1 MPMIVWMGAIALASS
16 LPVAWWA
23 VAADRSLNRRVNQ
36 NLVGYQPTMREA
48 VLDHR
53 AGDRFV
59 GPVAKQIGSRLVR
72 YTPAGWM
79 EGRATAIAK
88 AGWTGRVTPE
98 QVLGVKILLPLTVA
112 GYGAL
117 RLLGSGS
124 GPSLRGVLMTVGVVG
139 ASFMIPDL
147 FIRAKADRRAE
158 DITILLPDV
167 LDQLTISVEAG
178 LGFEAALSR
187 ITETESHALAEEFG
201 RMLQD
206 VRLGTS
212 RRDALEAMAHRSQ
225 VDDLRSVVLTL
236 RQAEALGVPLA
247 KSLRD
252 VAGEMREKRKFRAE
266 EKANKLPIKMIFPL
280 GLCILP
286 ALFIVILGPAVI
298 QFTEMF

>member
-1 MPMIVWMGAIALASS
+1 MPMIVWMGAAALASS

-23 VAADRSLNRRVNQ
+23 VAADRSLNRRVSQ
-36 NLVGYQPTMREA
+36 NLAGYQPTMREA

-53 AGDRFV
+53 AGQRFA
-59 GPVAKQIGSRLVR
+59 GPVAKRVGSRLMR

-79 EGRATAIAK
+79 QSKNTAIAK
-88 AGWTGRVTPE
+88 AGWTGRISAE
-98 QVLGVKILLPLTVA
+98 QVLGAKILLPLLCA
-112 GYGAL
+112 GYAAL
-117 RLLGSGS
+117 RALGGEGAST
-124 GPSLRGVLMTVGVVG
+124 RGVLMTLGVVG
-139 ASFMIPDL
+139 LSFLIPDL
-147 FIRAKADRRAE
+147 LLSAKADRRADE
-158 DITILLPDV
+158 ITILLPDV

-187 ITETESHALAEEFG
+187 ITETETHPLAEEFG

-212 RRDALEAMAHRSQ
+212 RRDALEAMAKRSQ
-225 VDDLRSVVLTL
+225 VDDLKSVVLTL

-252 VAGEMREKRKFRAE
+252 VASEMREKRRFRAE
-266 EKANKLPIKMIFPL
+266 ERANKLPIKMIFPL

-298 QFTEMF
+298 QFVELF

>member
-1 MPMIVWMGAIALASS
+1 MPMIVWLGAVALASS

-23 VAADRSLNRRVNQ
+23 VTADRSLNRRVTQ
-36 NLVGYQPTMREA
+36 NLAGYQPTMREA

-53 AGDRFV
+53 AGQRFV
-59 GPVAKQIGSRLVR
+59 GPMAKQVGTRLVP

-98 QVLGVKILLPLTVA
+98 QVLGVKILLPLSVA

-117 RLLGSGS
+117 RLLGSAS
-124 GPSLRGVLMTVGVVG
+124 DPTTRGVVVTLVTAAVGFVV
-139 ASFMIPDL
+139 PDL
-147 FIRAKADRRAE
+147 AIRAKADRRAE

-187 ITETESHALAEEFG
+187 ITESEDHALAHEFG

-212 RRDALEAMAHRSQ
+212 RRDALEAMAQRSQ

-247 KSLRD
+247 QSLRN
-252 VAGEMREKRKFRAE
+252 VAGEMREKRRFRAE

-298 QFTEMF
+298 QFIELF

>member
-1 MPMIVWMGAIALASS
+1 MPMIVWMAAAALASS

-23 VAADRSLNRRVNQ
+23 VAADRSLNRRVSQ
-36 NLVGYQPTMREA
+36 NLAGYQPTMREA

-53 AGDRFV
+53 AGQRFA
-59 GPVAKQIGSRLVR
+59 GPLARRIGARLMR
-72 YTPAGWM
+72 YTPVGWM
-79 EGRATAIAK
+79 DAKATAIAK

-98 QVLGVKILLPLTVA
+98 QLLGAKILLPLAVA
-112 GYGAL
+112 GYLAL
-117 RLLGSGS
+117 STISSGDGIS
-124 GPSLRGVLMTVGVVG
+124 GQTALVFVG
-139 ASFMIPDL
+139 AVFTVFVVPDL
-147 FIRAKADRRAE
+147 LVRAKADRRAE
-158 DITILLPDV
+158 EITILLPDV

-187 ITETESHALAEEFG
+187 ITETEEHALAEEFG

-206 VRLGTS
+206 VRLGSS
-212 RRDALEAMAHRSQ
+212 RRDALEAMAKRSQ
-225 VDDLRSVVLTL
+225 VDDLKSVVLTL

-252 VAGEMREKRKFRAE
+252 VAAEMREKRRFRAE

-298 QFTEMF
+298 QFVELF